1 MARETHSVFVTG
13 GTGFMGRQLI
23 ASLLQRGHQAKALV
37 RDGSQRKVPPG
48 AQPVVADP
56 LSAASIQPHI
66 APADTFVQLVG
77 VAHPNPSKAAG
88 FRAIDQAAGC
98 SGAEAAARYGVRHFV
113 YVSVAQPAPVMKAYI
128 EARSAV
134 ETRIRELG
142 LNATIIRPWYVLG
155 PGRRWPIL
163 LKPFYALLVLFPQTR
178 PSANRLGLVTVE
190 QMNAALVN
198 AVEAPAD
205 GIRIIEVPQIRQSM
219 LV

>member
-1 MARETHSVFVTG
+1 MAHETHFVFVTG

-23 ASLLQRGHQAKALV
+23 ASLLRRGHQVKALV
-37 RDGSQRKVPPG
+37 RDGSQSKVPRG
-48 AQPVVADP
+48 VEPVVGDP
-56 LSAASIQPHI
+56 LSTASLQGYV

-77 VAHPNPSKAAG
+77 VAHPNPWKAAE
-88 FRAIDQAAGC
+88 FRAIDQTAGC
-98 SGAEAAARYGVRHFV
+98 AGAEAAAHCGVRHFV

-128 EARSAV
+128 AARSAV

-163 LKPFYALLVLFPQTR
+163 LKPLYALLGLFPQTR
-178 PSANRLGLVTVE
+178 AGANRLGLVADE

-198 AVEAPAD
+198 AVEAPAE
-205 GIRIIEVPQIRQSM
+205 GIRFVEVPQIRQST
-219 LV
+219 LA